1 MAKLTKC
8 KMTENTEQFALFSTF
23 PATHSALQL
32 GVLWTLMILI
42 ETSYISGSKVQL
54 LNTLTW
60 MMKRLTTC
68 FNYEYNRI
76 KEHLPEILT

>member
-32 GVLWTLMILI
+32 GFLWTLMILI
-42 ETSYISGSKVQL
+42 ETSYLSGSKVQ
-54 LNTLTW
+54 
-60 MMKRLTTC
+60 
-68 FNYEYNRI
+68 Y
-76 KEHLPEILT
+76 